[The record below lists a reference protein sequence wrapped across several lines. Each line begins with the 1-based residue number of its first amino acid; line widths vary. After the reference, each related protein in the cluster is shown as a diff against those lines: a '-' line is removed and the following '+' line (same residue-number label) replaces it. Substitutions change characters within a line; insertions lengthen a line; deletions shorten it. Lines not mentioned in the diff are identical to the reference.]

1 MFVFFPKH
9 VSVLG
14 HKIYNMILHNQ
25 LWIYMKTMKVAMYY
39 NNNDVRIE
47 EMPIPT
53 IGDDELLV
61 KVKASGICGSD
72 VMEWYRIKKAPK
84 VLGHEITGDIVEV
97 GRNVQNYKVG
107 DRVFV
112 SHHVPCNTCQF
123 CLHNQ
128 QTLCHTLHSTNFHPG
143 GFAEYL
149 RVPEINVDRGVFV
162 LPKEMSYEEGV
173 FIEPLAC
180 VVRGLR
186 RAELKPRQSVLVI
199 GSGISGLL
207 QIKLARAWCAG
218 KIFATD
224 IEEFRLKAAQR
235 YGADGVINARDAVPE
250 QVKKQNN
257 GMLADLVILCTGA
270 LPAVQQAVKSVESGG
285 TILFFAPTEPDI
297 DIPFPLFE
305 LWNKQ
310 ATMVSTYAGS
320 PRDINDAIEL
330 IRSKKVIVTDM
341 ISHTL
346 PLSEAAKG
354 FQLVAKAQDSIKV
367 ILRP

>member
-1 MFVFFPKH
+1 M
-9 VSVLG
+9 
-14 HKIYNMILHNQ
+14 N
-25 LWIYMKTMKVAMYY
+25 TMNVAMYY
-39 NNNDVRIE
+39 TNNDVRIE
-47 EMPIPT
+47 QMPIPQ
-53 IGDDELLV
+53 IGENELLV

-97 GRNVQNYKVG
+97 GKNVKNYKVG

-112 SHHVPCNTCQF
+112 SHHVPCNTCRF
-123 CLHNQ
+123 CKNNQ
-128 QTLCHTLHSTNFHPG
+128 HTLCHTLHTTNFYPG

-162 LPKEMSYEEGV
+162 LPKELSYEEGV

-186 RAELKPRQSVLVI
+186 TAGMKQGQTVLVI

-207 QIKLARAWCAG
+207 QIKLAKAWGAG
-218 KIFATD
+218 RIIATD
-224 IEEFRLKAAQR
+224 VEDFRLKAAKR
-235 YGADGVINARDAVPE
+235 FGADVVIKAKDNVPE
-250 QVKKQNN
+250 QVKTHND
-257 GMLADLVILCTGA
+257 GRLADMVVLCTGA
-270 LPAVQQAVKSVESGG
+270 LSAVQHALKSVDSGG
-285 TILFFAPTEPDI
+285 TILFFAPTEPGI

-310 ATMVSTYAGS
+310 ITMVSTYAGS
-320 PRDINDAIEL
+320 PDDINTAID
-330 IRSKKVIVTDM
+330 IIKSKKITVVDM

-346 PLSEAAKG
+346 PLSSAAEG
-354 FQLVAKAQDSIKV
+354 FQLVAKAKDSLKV
-367 ILRP
+367 ILAP